1 MVPLPGNSA
10 RVSENDTN
18 TRSARRPTS
27 RFSLPGAAFCSCTY
41 TRVDTSPILRRIAAA
56 SIVGAEA

>member
-10 RVSENDTN
+10 SVSENDTK
-18 TRSARRPTS
+18 TRSASRPTS

-41 TRVDTSPILRRIAAA
+41 TRADSRPSRRRIAAA
-56 SIVGAEA
+56 SIVGADA